1 MLCSECRTSLT
12 VDHVLPYNNSLQI
25 RAKSLTDHNS
35 PLVPISWSVAQQLFS
50 LYKPKSVPEYD
61 SYKSST
67 ISAELEHLVKR
78 LVALVPAHCQPDS
91 RVESA
96 VDSYLTDSGTL
107 ESVDQREKQQPK
119 FVLNIPVSLF
129 FPCMFKYLKNYFY
142 LVFLCFCSAFCYF
155 KSRSI
160 NSLL

>member
-1 MLCSECRTSLT
+1 MLCFECRTSLT

-35 PLVPISWSVAQQLFS
+35 PLAPISWSVAQQLFS

-96 VDSYLTDSGTL
+96 VYSYLTDSGTL

-119 FVLNIPVSLF
+119 FVLNIPVCL
-129 FPCMFKYLKNYFY
+129 
-142 LVFLCFCSAFCYF
+142 FLCVCLST
-155 KSRSI
+155 
-160 NSLL
+160 